1 MSSKGSVVMM
11 SFHLLLHSSETFK
24 IRTKENPWTSQ
35 GSVCTMPWRR
45 IANNHQIPL
54 LHELGMPARTI
65 LWSAVFLNNV
75 QKEVVGKAM
84 FIKHAEFVKAYG
96 NGINSETIFY

>member
-54 LHELGMPARTI
+54 LHELGMPGRTI
-65 LWSAVFLNNV
+65 LWSAVFFNNV
-75 QKEVVGKAM
+75 
-84 FIKHAEFVKAYG
+84 
-96 NGINSETIFY
+96 